1 MTEALLSRPR
11 FLRYLGL
18 FGAVCCAI
26 DAFLFGAGPTIR
38 TLVNPGSILRG
49 SNGPLIMLLW
59 VVGLAALCTAW
70 WHGRGLAER
79 GALTLRWILGTAA
92 LWSAPMLIV
101 PPLASRDMYANSCQG
116 ALFDAGFNPSIV
128 GVSAQPCPWLDTVS
142 VLWRDTPT
150 PYGPVFI
157 VLAGAAA
164 AFGSQLVA
172 IVVFRLLAVL
182 GVVAMAVGLPVLAR
196 RVGVPSERAL
206 WLVLCCPLVPV
217 HLIGGGHNDAITMAF
232 LVGGLAVLAAPSK
245 RADGV
250 APGGLVVGGPVV
262 GGPAWGGV
270 APGGLVVGGALLGLA
285 VAVKPTIGVVLPF
298 AALLAA
304 GGLPTGGWPRLLR
317 RGGTVIAVALGV
329 LAATSLASGL
339 GFGWLTALSG
349 AGRGINW
356 TSPPTAVGLALT
368 MGASWVGVQ
377 SILVEPARI
386 VALVVLVI
394 ALPVVW
400 WRSRQRDPLVGA
412 GLALLVVIF
421 LAPIVQ
427 PWYLIWPATLF
438 AASNARARW
447 LAVTIVCSM
456 ALILPEGSPA
466 LRPRSAPL
474 AFAMLIVIGLVIWR
488 AVRWL
493 RGAEIASYPPVASG
507 QSDRVASTT

>member
-1 MTEALLSRPR
+1 MTEARLSRPG

-26 DAFLFGAGPTIR
+26 DAFLFGAGPVIR
-38 TLVNPGSILRG
+38 VLVNPGSILLG

-59 VVGLAALCTAW
+59 VVGLAALCAAW
-70 WHGRGLAER
+70 WCGRGPAER

-101 PPLASRDMYANSCQG
+101 PPLASRDMYANACQG
-116 ALFDAGFNPSIV
+116 ALFDAGFNPSVV

-142 VLWRDTPT
+142 VIWRDTPT

-157 VLAGAAA
+157 VLAGVAA
-164 AFGSQLVA
+164 AFGSQIAA
-172 IVVFRLLAVL
+172 IVFFRLLAVL

-196 RVGVPSERAL
+196 RVGVPPERAM

-232 LVGGLAVLAAPSK
+232 LVGGLAVLAAPAK
-245 RADGV
+245 RTDGLATSSS
-250 APGGLVVGGPVV
+250 APGGRVT
-262 GGPAWGGV
+262 
-270 APGGLVVGGALLGLA
+270 GGLVTGGVLLGLA

-304 GGLPTGGWPRLLR
+304 GGLPHGGWPRLIR
-317 RGGTVIAVALGV
+317 RGGTVVAVALAV
-329 LAATSLASGL
+329 PAVTSLASGL

-368 MGASWVGVQ
+368 TGASWFGVQ
-377 SILVEPARI
+377 SILVAPARI

-412 GLALLVVIF
+412 GLALLAVIF

-456 ALILPEGSPA
+456 ALILPEGSPTM
-466 LRPRSAPL
+466 RPRSAPL
-474 AFAMLIVIGLVIWR
+474 AFAMMIFIGWVIWR

-493 RGAEIASYPPVASG
+493 RGAEIASYPQLASD
-507 QSDRVASTT
+507 QPDRVTSA